1 MLTGLPPM
9 SLAYPEIFLLA
20 AGCTIL
26 LIDLF
31 LAEDRRWVTYVL
43 SLAALLV
50 CAVLTMIVTA
60 MTGGRVAYTFNGM
73 FVSDLMASALKMF
86 TYVSVVL
93 CLVYSRTYIADR
105 GLYRGEYFVLALFAT
120 LGMMVMISANHFLT
134 LYLGLE
140 LMSLCLVSLVA
151 LNRDSAASTEAAM
164 KYFVLGALASGL
176 LLYGM
181 SMIYGAT
188 GTLEITEVAKGAAR
202 ILQGDHPSRAVLAF
216 GLVFVVS
223 GLAFKVGVVPF
234 HMWIPDVYHGAPTAV
249 TLFISTGPKLAAF
262 AMAIRLLVNALQ
274 PLSGDTPQFH
284 SGWQDMLI
292 ILSVLSM
299 AIGNLAAIAQSN
311 IKRMLAY
318 STISHMGFM
327 LLGLLSG
334 IVSGNALSAAE
345 AWSSAMFYAV
355 VYVLMSLGAFGMV
368 VFLSRAG
375 FEAERLEDFKGL
387 NARSPWFAFIMLLVM
402 FSLAGVPPTVGFYA
416 KLSVL
421 QAVLGAGH
429 VWLAV
434 VAVMFALVGTFY
446 YIRVVK
452 LMYFDEPQDSAEV
465 RGKLDISVLLSA
477 NGLAVLALG
486 ILPQPLMQLC
496 FYAIKGL

>member
-1 MLTGLPPM
+1 MLTRLPIM
-9 SLAYPEIFLLA
+9 LLAYPEIFLLA
-20 AGCTIL
+20 AGCAIL
-26 LIDLF
+26 VIDLF
-31 LAEDRRWVTYVL
+31 LKDATRWVTYAL
-43 SLAALLV
+43 SLAALLG
-50 CAVLTMIVTA
+50 CAVLTMIVTG
-60 MTGGRVAYTFNGM
+60 MTGGQLAYTFNGM
-73 FVSDLMASALKMF
+73 FVSDMMASVLKMF
-86 TYVSVVL
+86 TYVAVAL
-93 CLVYSRTYIADR
+93 CLVYSRVYMADR

-120 LGMMVMISANHFLT
+120 LGMMVMISASHFLT

-140 LMSLCLVSLVA
+140 LMSLCLYSLVA
-151 LNRDSAASTEAAM
+151 LNRESAVSSEAAM
-164 KYFVLGALASGL
+164 KYFVLGAIASGL

-188 GTLEITEVAKGAAR
+188 GTLEITEVARGVAR
-202 ILQGDHPSRAVLAF
+202 ILQSDHPSKVVLAF

-262 AMAIRLLVNALQ
+262 AMAIRLLVNGLQ
-274 PLSGDTPQFH
+274 PLSGDTPQFQ
-284 SGWQDMLI
+284 SGWQDMLVV
-292 ILSVLSM
+292 LSVLSM

-334 IVSGNALSAAE
+334 IVGGNALSAAD

-355 VYVLMSLGAFGMV
+355 VYVLMSLGSFGMV
-368 VFLSRAG
+368 VLLSRAG
-375 FEAERLEDFKGL
+375 FEAERIEDFRGL
-387 NARSPWFAFIMLLVM
+387 NARSPWFAFIMLLLM
-402 FSLAGVPPTVGFYA
+402 FSLAGIPPTVGFYA
-416 KLSVL
+416 KLAVL

-429 VWLAV
+429 VWLAL
-434 VAVMFALVGTFY
+434 VAVLFALVGTFY
-446 YIRVVK
+446 YIRIVK
-452 LMYFDEPQDSAEV
+452 LMYFDEPQDAG
-465 RGKLDISVLLSA
+465 RIDAKLDVSVLLSA
-477 NGLAVLALG
+477 NGLAVLVLG

-496 FYAIKGL
+496 FHAIKGL